1 VELIK
6 FRQTVCRPCI
16 DLDNYLKFELGVSE
30 DTTYILDSGDEK
42 AIEKAIEFG
51 VMSSP
56 VMILLDDNGKEIDR
70 VIGTN
75 REDVNRILKKRGLI
89 K

>member
-1 VELIK
+1 MELIK

-16 DLDNYLKFELGVSE
+16 DLDNYMKLELGIDV
-30 DTTYILDSGDEK
+30 DKTYILDSGDEE

-56 VMILLDDNGKEIDR
+56 VMILIEDGKEIDR

-75 REDVNRILKKRGLI
+75 REDVNRILSKRGLI
-89 K
+89 